1 MADKVYLDNDEATAA
16 WNGVLFDRWRDF
28 RDVFVTALEC
38 LSDDALA
45 SDPPKP
51 GDRAIDL
58 GCGFG
63 ETTLQLAQLVGPE
76 GVAVGVDVADRFI
89 SQAEEEAAEA
99 GVENAEFVQMDVQY
113 EMPEGPFDYAFG
125 RMGTAFFSNPGAAMR
140 NLHAAMRPGGKLC
153 KIVWRAKV
161 ENEWFYR
168 SEEIVDRH
176 VERPDVYDEPTCG
189 PGPFSMANADTVSG
203 ILKYA
208 GFERIALRRLDM
220 PVSMGDSVDR
230 AVDAALAIGPAAET
244 VRLAGEQADQ
254 VRDVIEADL
263 RKLAEELQTQ
273 DGVVVTSSAW
283 VVTATATGA

>member
-1 MADKVYLDNDEATAA
+1 MADKVYLDNDEATEA

-28 RDVFVTALEC
+28 RDVFVTALEV
-38 LSDDALA
+38 LSDDAFE

-63 ETTLQLAQLVGPE
+63 ETTLQLAEMVGPG

-89 SQAEEEAAEA
+89 AQAKEEAAEA
-99 GVENAEFVQMDVQY
+99 GVENAEFVTMDVQY

-125 RMGTAFFSNPGAAMR
+125 RMGTAFFSNPGSAMR
-140 NLHAAMRPGGKLC
+140 NLQKAMTPGGKLC
-153 KIVWRAKV
+153 KIVWRAKA
-161 ENEWFYR
+161 ENDWFWR
-168 SEEIVDRH
+168 SEMIVDRH
-176 VERPDVYDEPTCG
+176 VERPDESDEPTCG

-208 GFERIALRRLDM
+208 GFDRIALRRLDM

-230 AVDAALAIGPAAET
+230 AVEAALAIGPAAET
-244 VRLAGEQADQ
+244 VRLAGDKADE
-254 VRDVIEADL
+254 VRDVIERDL
-263 RKLAEELQTQ
+263 RELAEELMTP

>member
-1 MADKVYLDNDEATAA
+1 MADKIYTDNDEATEA

-63 ETTLQLAQLVGPE
+63 ETTLQLAELVGPE
-76 GVAVGVDVADRFI
+76 GKAVGVDVADRFI
-89 SQAEEEAAEA
+89 EQAKQEAAEA
-99 GVENAEFVQMDVQY
+99 GVENAEFVTMDVQY

-140 NLHAAMRPGGKLC
+140 NLHAAMRSGGKLC
-153 KIVWRAKV
+153 KIVWRAKA
-161 ENEWFYR
+161 ENEWFFR
-168 SEEIVDRH
+168 SEAIVDRH

-203 ILKYA
+203 ILQYA
-208 GFERIALRRLDM
+208 GFDKVTLRRLDM

-230 AVDAALAIGPAAET
+230 AVQAALAIGPAAET
-244 VRLAGEQADQ
+244 VRLAGEKADE

-263 RKLAEELQTQ
+263 RELAEELATD

-283 VVTATATGA
+283 VVTAEATGA